1 MIFLGA
7 TMLVVY
13 KGVDKGIE
21 RFSRILMPVLLVLIL
36 GVSVFSLTLRHTD
49 DAGLHGRAWRA
60 CSSMWCRILPA

>member
-21 RFSRILMPVLLVLIL
+21 RFSRILMPVLLLLIL
-36 GVSVFSLTLRHTD
+36 GISIFSLTLHYTCLLYTSR
-49 DAGLHGRAWRA
+49 
-60 CSSMWCRILPA
+60 CV